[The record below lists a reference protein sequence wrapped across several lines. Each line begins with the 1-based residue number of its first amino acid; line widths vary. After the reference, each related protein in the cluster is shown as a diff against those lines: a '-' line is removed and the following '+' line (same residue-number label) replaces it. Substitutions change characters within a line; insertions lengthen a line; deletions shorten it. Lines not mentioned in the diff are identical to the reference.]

1 MSDIRGTTVVSVR
14 RGAKVAIASD
24 GQVTLKDGIIV
35 KHGAR
40 KVRRLHNGR
49 VLAGFAGGV
58 ADALAL
64 FERFE
69 AKLGEHG
76 GSLPRAAVELCK
88 DWRTDRYL
96 RRLEAL
102 MVACDEEHTL
112 ILSGG
117 GEVIEPDDDAAA
129 IGSGAGYAL
138 AAARGL
144 LVHTDLSPREIA
156 EEAIRLASGVC
167 LYTNSQVSVE
177 EL

>member
-1 MSDIRGTTVVSVR
+1 
-14 RGAKVAIASD
+14 
-24 GQVTLKDGIIV
+24 
-35 KHGAR
+35 
-40 KVRRLHNGR
+40 
-49 VLAGFAGGV
+49 
-58 ADALAL
+58 
-64 FERFE
+64 
-69 AKLGEHG
+69 
-76 GSLPRAAVELCK
+76 
-88 DWRTDRYL
+88 
-96 RRLEAL
+96 

-144 LVHTDLSPREIA
+144 LAHTDLSPREIA